1 MNLRLYWITQSLKR
15 VCAIWKLNIAMPWLC
30 LGRRT
35 LWQNASAGLEANRTA
50 TTGQM
55 YAHAFS
61 DSFMRSSSVDTA
73 AEKIMLVVLDVFQNL
88 VFSAIA
94 GLIFAYISALK
105 IDMVEYEKKKAEI
118 QAGTLLSLLVGIA
131 FCSVRSAQCA
141 ALNQREKL
149 RSNLSS
155 TLRKLGRR
163 ALYRILSRKRPCCH
177 CCVSTG
183 VRRVS

>member
-1 MNLRLYWITQSLKR
+1 VNLRLYCITQSLKR

-141 ALNQREKL
+141 VRSAQSKRE
-149 RSNLSS
+149 
-155 TLRKLGRR
+155 
-163 ALYRILSRKRPCCH
+163 AAQ
-177 CCVSTG
+177 
-183 VRRVS
+183 